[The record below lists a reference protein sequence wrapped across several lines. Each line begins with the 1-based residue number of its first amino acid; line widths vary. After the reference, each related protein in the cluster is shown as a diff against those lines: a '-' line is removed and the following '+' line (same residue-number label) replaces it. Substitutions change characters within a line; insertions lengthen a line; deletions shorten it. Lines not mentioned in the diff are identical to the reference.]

1 MVAAEETSL
10 YQIDLGN
17 LTAFDSHDPGAS
29 AKSSQEEL
37 VKECL
42 EKGTRLVQAL
52 ADKIF
57 SLPSTPDK
65 EGPLVQLPTPTT
77 PIPREKPLPKAKPPT
92 KWETFAQS
100 KGIKKRKRSKHL
112 YDEQSGEWKRRH
124 GYNRAG
130 DENDIPIIEAKST
143 DEPGEDPFSRKKTEK
158 KSRVQKNE
166 KSQLENLKKAAKFGA
181 LPSTVQLAATSL
193 PITGTKDTPKKIGKD
208 DLGHAAGFA
217 SSATASVGKF
227 DERLPGE
234 KTPKHPG
241 KHRKFLPV
249 VEGSGIGSREKQQC
263 EKVLQKVLSSHN
275 HDILNV
281 DKAVKVFTVNE
292 EKNAHQKRNDKPGHQ
307 KRKDKPIHQ
316 KRNDRPAHKKH
327 GDRPTHQKHGDRL
340 AHQKRKDRR
349 KS

>member
-1 MVAAEETSL
+1 MAAAAAEEANL

-17 LTAFDSHDPGAS
+17 LTVFDPHDPGAS
-29 AKSSQEEL
+29 AKSSEEEL

-52 ADKIF
+52 ADKLF

-77 PIPREKPLPKAKPPT
+77 PIPREKPFPKSKPPT
-92 KWETFAQS
+92 KWEVFAQS

-124 GYNRAG
+124 GYDRAG
-130 DENDIPIIEAKST
+130 DENDIPIIDAKPS

-158 KSRVQKNE
+158 KARVQKNE
-166 KSQLENLKKAAKFGA
+166 KSQLENLKKAAKVGA

-193 PITGTKDTPKKIGKD
+193 PITGTKEISKRVGKD
-208 DLGHAAGFA
+208 DLGHAASFA

-227 DERLPGE
+227 DKKLPGE

-263 EKVLQKVLSSHN
+263 EKVLQKVLSSHS

-281 DKAVKVFTVNE
+281 DKAVSVFTVNE
-292 EKNAHQKRNDKPGHQ
+292 ERNAHQ
-307 KRKDKPIHQ
+307 KRKDKPAHP
-316 KRNDRPAHKKH
+316 KRKDKP
-327 GDRPTHQKHGDRL
+327 
-340 AHQKRKDRR
+340 AHQKRKDRPGHQKPKDRPAHQKR
-349 KS
+349 KDRHKS